1 MKTMIVLQRVDRV
14 YFRTQC
20 STHRHVIA
28 QNARM
33 GGKVKNAIVLQWKRT
48 VIFRESKIMIEK
60 LRWKIEMENLVLH
73 FKSFI

>member
-20 STHRHVIA
+20 STHIHVIA

-33 GGKVKNAIVLQWKRT
+33 GGKVKNAIVLQCKRT
-48 VIFRESKIMIEK
+48 VVFRESKIVIVME
-60 LRWKIEMENLVLH
+60 WKIDMENLVLH
-73 FKSFI
+73 FKYVI